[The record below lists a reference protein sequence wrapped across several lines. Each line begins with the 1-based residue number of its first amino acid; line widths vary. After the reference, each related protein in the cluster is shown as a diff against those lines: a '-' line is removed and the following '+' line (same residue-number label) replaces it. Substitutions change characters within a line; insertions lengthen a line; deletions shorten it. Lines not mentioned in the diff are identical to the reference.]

1 MRSGLAMRVVFM
13 GTPAF
18 ALPTLQAL
26 IDQHEVVAVVTQPDR
41 KQGRGQKLQP
51 PPVKQ
56 LAIEYTIP
64 VWQPE
69 RLRKDPETLAAL
81 AATEADVFVV
91 VAYGQILPPEV
102 LAMPPRGCIN
112 VHGSLL
118 PAYRGAAPI
127 QWAIANGETETG
139 ITTMLMDAGL
149 DTGAML
155 LKAKLPIT
163 LEQTAAD
170 LMPTLAALGAEL
182 LIETLATNP
191 APIPQD
197 DAQSSYAPLLK
208 PEHFR
213 VDWQRPALAIHN
225 QVRGFQ
231 PNCFCLDP
239 ASERLKVLQTYPLT
253 DSLEKADEIAVGTI
267 TRLLKHEGFAVQT
280 GAGELLLKSVQPAGK
295 KAQSAWDYVNGARLS
310 VGTVLG

>member
-1 MRSGLAMRVVFM
+1 MRVVFM

-41 KQGRGQKLQP
+41 KQGRGQKMQA
-51 PPVKQ
+51 PPVKV
-56 LAIEYTIP
+56 LATESGLP

-69 RLRKDPETLAAL
+69 RLRRDPETLAAL
-81 AATEADVFVV
+81 QAANADVFVV

-127 QWAIANGETETG
+127 QWAIANGEAETG
-139 ITTMLMDAGL
+139 ITTMQMDAGL

-155 LKAKLPIT
+155 LKATVAIA

-170 LMPTLAALGAEL
+170 LMPTLAELGAQL
-182 LIETLATNP
+182 LIETLATDP
-191 APIPQD
+191 EPIPQD
-197 DAQSSYAPLLK
+197 DARSSYAPLLK

-213 VDWQRPALAIHN
+213 LDWQRPAIALHN

-231 PNCFCLDP
+231 PQCYCVDGD
-239 ASERLKVLQTYPLT
+239 RLKILATYPLA
-253 DSLEKADEIAVGTI
+253 DSQSEYAVGTI
-267 TRLLKHEGFAVQT
+267 TRLLKSEGFAVQT
-280 GAGELLLKSVQPAGK
+280 GAGELIVRQVQPAGK
-295 KAQSAWDYVNGARLS
+295 KAQSAWDFVNGARLS
-310 VGTVLG
+310 VGHVLT